1 MKTVKC
7 PSCSKWYE
15 VNITENRYD
24 FLCNFCGAYYAFES
38 SEMKAHKNQM
48 KSTVSEPPLKWKNFG
63 DIHWAKT
70 LGPDRASRMDACRDA
85 AEIFKNNFAI
95 HSDSPVTPL
104 APLVTAWC
112 ATNRLTEK
120 GKVLG
125 TTQKIDIEQAL
136 YCITLGAAYVLKL
149 EREIGSIEAGKKADF
164 CIVNVDPTKQIP
176 EKLRD
181 IEVVDTVFMGIP
193 TSKLKPI
200 HSL

>member
-1 MKTVKC
+1 
-7 PSCSKWYE
+7 
-15 VNITENRYD
+15 
-24 FLCNFCGAYYAFES
+24 
-38 SEMKAHKNQM
+38 
-48 KSTVSEPPLKWKNFG
+48 
-63 DIHWAKT
+63 
-70 LGPDRASRMDACRDA
+70 MDACRDA
-85 AEIFKNNFAI
+85 VEIFKNNFAI

-112 ATNRLTEK
+112 ATNRITEK

-164 CIVNVDPTKQIP
+164 CIVNVDPTKQVP
-176 EKLRD
+176 EKLCD
-181 IEVVDTVFMGIP
+181 VEVVDTVFMGIP